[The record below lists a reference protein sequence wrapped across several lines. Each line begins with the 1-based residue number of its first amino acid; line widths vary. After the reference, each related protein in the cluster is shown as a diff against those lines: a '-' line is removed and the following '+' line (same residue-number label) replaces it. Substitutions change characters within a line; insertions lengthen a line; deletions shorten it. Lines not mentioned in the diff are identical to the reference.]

1 MRAVIQRVS
10 RAEVAVE
17 GRVVSRIGP
26 GLLILLGIGRGDDRA
41 AVERL
46 AAKVP
51 KLRIFDDEQG
61 RPNVALGE
69 REILCV
75 SQFTLYGDT
84 RKGQRP
90 SFSEAANPEL
100 AAALFDRFCE
110 SLEAEGVSVE
120 RGQFGAMME
129 VELTNDGP
137 VTLMLEA

>member
-75 SQFTLYGDT
+75 SQFTLYGDI
-84 RKGQRP
+84 RRGNRP
-90 SFSEAANPEL
+90 GFTEAAPAEQARPL
-100 AAALFDRFCE
+100 YEYFCD
-110 SLEAEGVSVE
+110 LVGAE
-120 RGQFGAMME
+120 RGVFGAQMSVSLVNE
-129 VELTNDGP
+129 GP
-137 VTLMLEA
+137 FTILASDEAGL